1 MGAGFANWELFLNYK
16 SFNSKWNPVL
26 FYSIHIVIFE
36 KINRIINFINYLI
49 LFIKFYIFSYK
60 FKFFNL
66 IYLDYVPK

>member
-1 MGAGFANWELFLNYK
+1 M
-16 SFNSKWNPVL
+16 L